1 MFFRKR
7 IEKKERKARL
17 DAVETWAFL
26 IFDMYLKSKE
36 KHIQSLE
43 VFDIKNSNLNE
54 FCECI
59 FLLGLYDAL
68 VLNFD
73 KEKKYLKPKDTED
86 ILVQQFNVAEDESYK
101 PYYGISHNLELEGE
115 YQLGSYKIEDEDI
128 KPLESL
134 FYAVHECFKR
144 LVANKEEV
152 VLPIISGVKKE
163 NNFDLYDFKDFSD
176 LKLKWETES
185 K

>member
-7 IEKKERKARL
+7 KERKALL
-17 DAVETWAFL
+17 DAVKTWAFL

-43 VFDIKNSNLNE
+43 VFDIKKTSHLNE

-73 KEKKYLKPKDTED
+73 KEKKYLKPKDTEG
-86 ILVQQFNVAEDESYK
+86 ILVQQFLVAEDESYK

-115 YQLGSYKIEDEDI
+115 YQLGSYKIEEEDI

-134 FYAVHECFKR
+134 FYAGHECFKR

-163 NNFDLYDFKDFSD
+163 NNFDLYDFKEFSD
-176 LKLKWETES
+176 LKLKWESES